1 MTTTA
6 PHAAAAALELL
17 QHAPVWNRQ
26 IEQQQAT
33 QQQVADPE
41 APAAGDTPPAPAA
54 EPAPAAAVPSPPVP
68 TPPAGAQAAPATE
81 TPAEPAGEAESID
94 GLPEWAQREIKKVR
108 RENQTLRSKTDQ
120 EKQAAADAAKTELAQ
135 TIGKALGLVEDDTP
149 TDPQELIAAAQQREQ
164 AATAAARAAQVTLAV
179 YSAAPSKTTADLLL
193 DSRTFE
199 QQLADLDPTAS
210 DFQAQVAEKVK
221 DAIAA
226 NPARYATEA
235 PAAPASTGG
244 APHTGG
250 APQDTDSIDA
260 HRRRYAESRSAR
272 P

>member
-1 MTTTA
+1 MTMPA
-6 PHAAAAALELL
+6 PVASAALELL
-17 QHAPVWNRQ
+17 HHTPVWNSQ
-26 IEQQQAT
+26 IEQQQAE
-33 QQQVADPE
+33 QQTTVDPE
-41 APAAGDTPPAPAA
+41 APPAGATPPAPAA

-68 TPPAGAQAAPATE
+68 APPAGTQPA
-81 TPAEPAGEAESID
+81 TPAEPAATDPAEAESVD
-94 GLPEWAQREIKKVR
+94 ALPEWAQREIKKVR

-135 TIGKALGLVEDDTP
+135 SIGKALGLVEDDTP
-149 TDPQELIAAAQQREQ
+149 ADPQELIAAAQQREQ

-199 QQLADLDPTAS
+199 QALADLDPTAS
-210 DFQAQVAEKVK
+210 DFQAQVAEKVSA
-221 DAIAA
+221 AIAA